1 MKRLE
6 RAACSEMMTLK
17 CPECGA
23 EFKVYEDLGLEYLA
37 REWVQESGA
46 ESHRETRPDVLR
58 SNEHEHDASL
68 FIDKATGEP
77 FLGEFFRGLVQMPPA
92 SDVEDLSEP

>member
-1 MKRLE
+1 M
-6 RAACSEMMTLK
+6 
-17 CPECGA
+17 
-23 EFKVYEDLGLEYLA
+23 
-37 REWVQESGA
+37 
-46 ESHRETRPDVLR
+46 LR
-58 SNEHEHDASL
+58 SNEHEHDGSL